1 MIFVIVVIFVQ
12 LFFSVHSFSSS
23 SIARVGGG
31 VIVKWIMRSVP
42 TIIFVIMVSAGRLF
56 AQEPPPVA
64 PAAFPP
70 PFETW
75 LEGVR
80 TEALARGIRSE
91 ILEQALTDLQPA
103 TQVIERDRTQA
114 EFAFDLDTYLERRVT
129 RETVRTADRMLVRH
143 KTLLQKV
150 SKKYGVSPRV
160 LVAVWGLESN
170 FGRFAGVR
178 PTIASLAT
186 LAYDPRR
193 APLFREE
200 LFQALEILNAGDVDS
215 DRLKGSWAGALGQP
229 QFMPSTYLKYGQ
241 DFDGDG
247 RRDIWASHA
256 DVFASIAYYLQQHGW
271 NNAQTW
277 GREVKV
283 PEGVREKVDAMPRRA
298 EGCRAERLMTD
309 PRPLSEW
316 KTLGLK
322 SPKGTPLPNASIQAS
337 LIAAGSR
344 HYLVYNNYEA
354 LLEYNCAHSYA
365 LSIALLADR
374 MR

>member
-1 MIFVIVVIFVQ
+1 ME
-12 LFFSVHSFSSS
+12 L
-23 SIARVGGG
+23 
-31 VIVKWIMRSVP
+31 VKWIIMRSVP
-42 TIIFVIMVSAGRLF
+42 TIIFVIMVSAGRVF

-64 PAAFPP
+64 PAGFPP
-70 PFETW
+70 NFETW

-80 TEALARGIRSE
+80 TEALARGIRGE
-91 ILEQALTDLQPA
+91 IVQQAFADVQLSP
-103 TQVIERDRTQA
+103 QVVERDRTQA
-114 EFAFDLDTYLERRVT
+114 EFAFDLDTYLQRRVT
-129 RETVRTADRMLVRH
+129 RETVRMADRMFVRH
-143 KTLLQKV
+143 RTLLQKV

-178 PTIASLAT
+178 PTIAALAT

-200 LFQALEILNAGDVDS
+200 LFHALEILNAGDVDA

-229 QFMPSTYLKYGQ
+229 QFMPSTYVKYGQ

-247 RRDIWASHA
+247 KRDIWSSHA

-283 PEGVREKVDAMPRRA
+283 AEGVREKVDAMPRRA
-298 EGCRAERLMTD
+298 DGCRAERLMTD
-309 PRPLSEW
+309 PRPLREW

-322 SPKGTPLPNASIQAS
+322 SSKGTPLPNASIQAS
-337 LIAAGSR
+337 LVAAGSR
-344 HYLVYNNYEA
+344 HYLVYGNYEA

-365 LSIALLADR
+365 LSIATLADR

>member
-1 MIFVIVVIFVQ
+1 
-12 LFFSVHSFSSS
+12 
-23 SIARVGGG
+23 
-31 VIVKWIMRSVP
+31 
-42 TIIFVIMVSAGRLF
+42 MVSAGRVF

-64 PAAFPP
+64 AAAFPP

-91 ILEQALTDLQPA
+91 VVERALTDLQPA
-103 TQVIERDRTQA
+103 EQVIERDRTQA
-114 EFAFDLDTYLERRVT
+114 EFAFDLDTYLQRRVT
-129 RETVRTADRMLVRH
+129 RETVRTADRMHERH
-143 KTLLQKV
+143 RTLLQKI

-178 PTIASLAT
+178 PTIAALAT

-200 LFQALEILNAGDVDS
+200 LFQALEILNAGDVDHE
-215 DRLKGSWAGALGQP
+215 RLKGSWAGAIGQP
-229 QFMPSTYLKYGQ
+229 QFMPSAYVKYGQ

-247 RRDIWASHA
+247 KRDIWTSHA

-271 NNAQTW
+271 NPAQTW

-283 PEGVREKVDAMPRRA
+283 PESIRENVDAIPRRS
-298 EGCRAERLMTD
+298 EGCRAERLLTE
-309 PRPLSEW
+309 PRPLTEW
-316 KTLGLK
+316 KALGVK
-322 SPKGTPLPNASIQAS
+322 SAAGTALPNASIAAS
-337 LIAAGSR
+337 LISAGSR
-344 HYLVYNNYEA
+344 HYLVYGNYQA

-365 LSIALLADR
+365 LSIAILADR